1 MVNPDNDL
9 SESSINQDYFAVAM
23 TSFAIL
29 VGRTLAFSPGD
40 NLYDISCIDKIKQAL
55 RIAKNMEYISESVYY
70 WLIYLLN
77 LSEAKESTNIIKKIN
92 EIEILNIDMSE
103 VDFNVS
109 CYDFKKESEKIAH
122 FIYPKILIAQVVF
135 YLQMNLEN
143 LLTRYLFS
151 TDCLVI

>member
-1 MVNPDNDL
+1 MVKPDNDL

-122 FIYPKILIAQVVF
+122 FILSQNIDSTGR
-135 YLQMNLEN
+135 
-143 LLTRYLFS
+143 LLPSNEFGEFVNPIS
-151 TDCLVI
+151 FQHGLVI